1 MDERKDRA
9 TQREGKQR
17 VLELLNRRLKTKRW
31 GGGGRSDAAVTREL
45 E

>member
-31 GGGGRSDAAVTREL
+31 EGGRSDAAVTREL

>member
-31 GGGGRSDAAVTREL
+31 GEGRSDAAVTREL

>member
-17 VLELLNRRLKTKRW
+17 VLELLNRRLKTKRR
-31 GGGGRSDAAVTREL
+31 GGGMSDAAVTREL